1 MMPRERT
8 TPRRART
15 TEEAR
20 IPGAFE
26 GETVT
31 RRRLM
36 SSAVYIAGTVAA
48 AAVGVPVL
56 GFAAGPIFRRLPLM
70 WQPVGPVGSF
80 SDDTYRPVVIRLT
93 SDSVG
98 DVALSTVFVRR
109 RNPAVDTDPLDRW
122 NRFIVIS
129 SRCAHVGC
137 PVNYVDAAQSFVC
150 PCHGGVYDFR
160 GLRVGGPPPR
170 PLDRFFTRERDGQ
183 IEIGPRYSVN
193 SKLKRFPPR
202 DPGET
207 LDGIGPV
214 VYPSRPSTTKFP
226 R

>member
-1 MMPRERT
+1 MTLEPT
-8 TPRRART
+8 KARRART
-15 TEEAR
+15 TDEAR

-36 SSAVYIAGTVAA
+36 SSSVYIAGTIAA
-48 AAVGVPVL
+48 AAVGLPVL

-70 WQPVGPVGSF
+70 WQPVGPAGSF
-80 SDDTYRPVVIRLT
+80 SDETYRPAVIRLT
-93 SDSVG
+93 SDGVG
-98 DVALSTVFVRR
+98 EVGLSTVFIRR
-109 RNPAVDTDPLDRW
+109 RNPAVDSEPLDRW
-122 NRFIVIS
+122 SHFIALS

-137 PVNYVDAAQSFVC
+137 PVNYVDAARSFVC

-170 PLDRFFTRERDGQ
+170 PLDRFFTRVRRGR
-183 IEIGPRYSVN
+183 IEVGPRYSVN
-193 SKLKRFPPR
+193 SRLERFSPR

-207 LDGIGPV
+207 LDGIGPA
-214 VYPSRPSTTKFP
+214 VYPPRPSTAKFP

>member
-1 MMPRERT
+1 MVPSRSMTHEPAN
-8 TPRRART
+8 PRRPGT

-20 IPGAFE
+20 IPGPFD

-36 SSAVYIAGTVAA
+36 SSTVYIAGTIAA

-56 GFAAGPIFRRLPLM
+56 GFAVGPIFRRLPRT
-70 WQPVGPVGSF
+70 WQPVGPVGVF
-80 SDDTYRPVVIRLT
+80 SDETYRPAVIRLT

-98 DVALSTVFVRR
+98 EVGLSTVFVRR
-109 RNPAVDTDPLDRW
+109 RNPAVDTEPHDR
-122 NRFIVIS
+122 RSDFIAVS

-150 PCHGGVYDFR
+150 PGHGGVYDFR
-160 GLRVGGPPPR
+160 GLHVGGPPPR
-170 PLDRFFTRERDGQ
+170 P
-183 IEIGPRYSVN
+183 
-193 SKLKRFPPR
+193 
-202 DPGET
+202 
-207 LDGIGPV
+207 
-214 VYPSRPSTTKFP
+214 STAKFQ